1 MTNKT
6 PQLTI
11 ILRHRKENL
20 KKCTL
25 HGLESR
31 KDMQFYSYPNDRL
44 PPLSNYILLTLD
56 APPLSSKDRD
66 HGLFIIDGTWR
77 YAAVMEK
84 QIPDKSS
91 FILRS
96 IPNEFRTAYPRKQTG
111 CPDSE
116 RGLASLEAL
125 FIAHVILG
133 KETEGLL
140 SHYYF
145 GKEFLEKNQISLLKK
160 SLDHQHNTI
169 SDSSS

>member
-1 MTNKT
+1 MTNESSD
-6 PQLTI
+6 PTI

-20 KKCTL
+20 KKCSL
-25 HGLESR
+25 HGLENR

-44 PPLSNYILLTLD
+44 PPLLNYILLTLE
-56 APPLSSKDRD
+56 APPLSIEDRN

-84 QIPDKSS
+84 QIPKENSL
-91 FILRS
+91 ILRS

-125 FIAHVILG
+125 FIAQVILG

-145 GKEFLEKNQISLLKK
+145 AEEFLQKNREGIAKFALEL
-160 SLDHQHNTI
+160 I
-169 SDSSS
+169 F

>member
-1 MTNKT
+1 MTNET
-6 PQLTI
+6 PYATI

-25 HGLESR
+25 HGLENR
-31 KDMQFYSYPNDRL
+31 KDMQFYTYPTDPL
-44 PPLSNYILLTLD
+44 PPLSNYILLTLN
-56 APPLSSKDRD
+56 APPLSIEDRN

-77 YAAVMEK
+77 YAAIMEK
-84 QIPDKSS
+84 QIPGVHH
-91 FILRS
+91 FIRRS
-96 IPNEFRTAYPRKQTG
+96 IPSEFRTSYPRKQTG

-145 GKEFLEKNQISLLKK
+145 GEEFIQKNKRELAKFG
-160 SLDHQHNTI
+160 
-169 SDSSS
+169 